1 MTIVDHIRDCEGIA
15 DEADKM
21 IRERWCNAYE
31 VLYRVEDDTYVVAA
45 PADEDEGGD
54 PDQPTAICCGFAD
67 EFEDAEQLYERA
79 KALSANVDSL
89 VLELERQSE
98 NQTEEAQ

>member
-1 MTIVDHIRDCEGIA
+1 MTIIDYIRDCEGIA
-15 DEADKM
+15 AEADEM
-21 IRERWCNAYE
+21 MRERWCDAYE
-31 VLYRVEDDTYVVAA
+31 VLYRVEDDIYVVAA

-79 KALSANVDSL
+79 ASLSANVGSL
-89 VLELERQSE
+89 ALELERQGE
-98 NQTEEAQ
+98 NQTEEA